1 MYKKL
6 LIVCVACLVFLLAAG
21 TGFAADTGTCTV
33 PEDMSLVIVS
43 ANWEFDIENGTV
55 NGKVVVKNISDRD
68 LTAPGVIVS
77 FYDVEGKQL
86 SQVPLRGP
94 KAKLKPGSTSTV
106 DIKVKLKEL
115 PQTIMMAPFEGLWST

>member
-77 FYDVEGKQL
+77 FYDIEGKQL
-86 SQVPLRGP
+86 SQLPLRGP
-94 KAKLKPGSTSTV
+94 KAKLEPKSTSTV
-106 DIKVKLKEL
+106 DIKVKLKEI
-115 PQTIMMAPFEGLWST
+115 PQTILMAPFEGLWST